1 MRSGLIQKKVK
12 SLSQNTLQQAAE
24 FYKKNEPSLYIET
37 CKGKRFYIDDPK
49 FDIDEI
55 AHALSMQCR
64 YTGHTDR
71 FYSVA
76 EHSVLVANIMTALNL
91 GDPLEGLLHDA
102 NEAYLSDI
110 ASPWKALLPDYKK
123 IEAKIEGPMRKHFGL
138 PEKITDGCK
147 YADWVALFA
156 EAHVMIPTGGEDWIT
171 PDPKMR
177 EDAKKFHNY
186 QFGMDHQVARKRFL
200 YEYTRLSKRTI

>member
-1 MRSGLIQKKVK
+1 M
-12 SLSQNTLQQAAE
+12 SQSTASVEQAAD

-37 CKGKRFYIDDPK
+37 FKGRNFYLDNPS
-49 FDIDEI
+49 FDIKEI

-76 EHSVLVANIMTALNL
+76 EHSVFVAYIMSDLKL
-91 GDPLEGLLHDA
+91 GDPFEGLMHDA
-102 NEAYLSDI
+102 SEAYLSDI

-123 IEAKIEGPMRKHFGL
+123 IEAKIEVPLRKHYGL
-138 PEKITDGCK
+138 PETITAGCK

-156 EAHVMIPTGGEDWIT
+156 EAYQMIPSGGKAWIM

-177 EDAKKFHNY
+177 DDAERY
-186 QFGMDHQVARKRFL
+186 YSWGFGYSHQRAQDVFMTMYDQYSRSR
-200 YEYTRLSKRTI
+200 